1 MSFEKNKAFRGIRA
15 LYGDNGFEKL
25 QNTHVTVIG
34 IGGIG
39 SWCTEALCRTGVGS
53 LTLIDDDKIELTNL
67 NRQLHTTTKTV
78 GKYKTEEM
86 KERLLSLNPDLK
98 VEIINRRLTPDNIEE
113 TIKDR
118 CQYVCECIDDI
129 DAKAFIVNYLY
140 RNKSTFITAGGA
152 GGRIDPTRLKIG
164 DVAVSQGDA
173 LISKLRSRL
182 RKEYGFPSNGKNF
195 KITCTFS
202 NEKPIYS
209 CKESYISGDLPAFGA
224 SMSVTA
230 TAGLLISSWMIN
242 KITQNA

>member
-1 MSFEKNKAFRGIRA
+1 MSFEKKQAFRGIRA
-15 LYGDNGFEKL
+15 LYGDDGFEKL

-53 LTLIDDDKIELTNL
+53 LTLIDSDVIELTNL
-67 NRQLHTTTKTV
+67 NRQLHTTV
-78 GKYKTEEM
+78 KTEGRAKTEVM
-86 KERLLSLNPDLK
+86 REHLLELNPELK
-98 VEIINRRLTPDNIEE
+98 IEIITKKLTPENIDEILHDKCE
-113 TIKDR
+113 
-118 CQYVCECIDDI
+118 YVCECIDDI
-129 DAKAFIVNYLY
+129 DAKAYISNYLFHK
-140 RNKSTFITAGGA
+140 KSTFIVAGGA

-164 DVAVSQGDA
+164 DVAQAQGDA

-182 RKEYGFPSNGKNF
+182 RKDYGFPSNGKNF
-195 KITCTFS
+195 RISCTFS

-230 TAGLLISSWMIN
+230 SAGLLISSWMIN
-242 KITQNA
+242 RITQK

>member
-1 MSFEKNKAFRGIRA
+1 MSFEKKLAFRGIRA
-15 LYGDNGFEKL
+15 LYGDDGFEKL

-53 LTLIDDDKIELTNL
+53 LTLIDSDVIEITNL
-67 NRQLHTTTKTV
+67 NRQLHTTVKTEGRTKTEV
-78 GKYKTEEM
+78 M
-86 KERLLSLNPDLK
+86 KERLLELNPDLK
-98 VEIINRRLTPDNIEE
+98 IEIITKKLTPENIDEVLE
-113 TIKDR
+113 GKCD
-118 CQYVCECIDDI
+118 YVCECIDDL
-129 DAKAFIVNYLY
+129 DAKAYIANYLFQK
-140 RNKSTFITAGGA
+140 KSTFIVAGGA

-164 DVAVSQGDA
+164 DIAQAQGDA
-173 LISKLRSRL
+173 LISKLRSKL

-195 KITCTFS
+195 KISCTFS

-242 KITQNA
+242 RITQN